1 MVIYT
6 WAGTYT
12 VQIDKKTVTKVALLA
27 RLELDEKESEAYSTQ
42 LAAILSYIDKL
53 NEIDTKNVL
62 PTSHVL
68 PALKN
73 VFRKDS
79 LKDSLDAA
87 DALSNAPSKESD
99 FFKVPQVIEGK

>member
-1 MVIYT
+1 
-6 WAGTYT
+6 
-12 VQIDKKTVTKVALLA
+12 VQIDKKTVTKVALLS
-27 RLELDEKESEAYSTQ
+27 RLELDDKECELYSTQ

-53 NEIDTKNVL
+53 NEIDTKDVL

-68 PALKN
+68 PTLKN

-79 LKDSLDAA
+79 LKKSLDAT
-87 DALSNAPSKESD
+87 DVLSNAPSKEGD

>member
-1 MVIYT
+1 M
-6 WAGTYT
+6 
-12 VQIDKKTVTKVALLA
+12 QIDKKTVTKVALLS
-27 RLELDEKESEAYSTQ
+27 RLELDEKESQLYSTQ

-53 NEIDTKNVL
+53 SEIDTKDVI

-68 PALKN
+68 PTLKN

-79 LKDSLDAA
+79 LKNSLDVK
-87 DALSNAPSKESD
+87 DVLNNAPSKEGE

>member
-1 MVIYT
+1 M
-6 WAGTYT
+6 
-12 VQIDKKTVTKVALLA
+12 QIDKKTVTKVALLS
-27 RLELDEKESEAYSTQ
+27 RLELDEKESGLYSTQ

-53 NEIDTKNVL
+53 NEVETGNVL

-79 LKDSLDAA
+79 LKDSLDVP
-87 DALSNAPSKESD
+87 DVLSNAPSKEGD
-99 FFKVPQVIEGK
+99 FFKVPQIIEGK

>member
-1 MVIYT
+1 M
-6 WAGTYT
+6 
-12 VQIDKKTVTKVALLA
+12 QIDKKTVTKVALLS
-27 RLELDEKESEAYSTQ
+27 RLELDEKETALYSTQ
-42 LAAILSYIDKL
+42 LAAILTYIDKL

-68 PALKN
+68 PTLKN

-79 LKDSLDAA
+79 LKNSLDAA
-87 DALSNAPSKESD
+87 DVLSNAPSKEGD